1 MKKIFYMAV
10 LMCLPMLFTGCEKRV
25 INTGVTIYGTVYDAT
40 TNNPIQGAMLTLQP
54 SGRSCYTG
62 SDGAF
67 NFEEDLDPLQYTVT
81 AQAIGYRTDRK
92 TVKLAPGESSE
103 VTFALRKE

>member
-1 MKKIFYMAV
+1 MKKILIMAAI
-10 LMCLPMLFTGCEKRV
+10 CLPIIFTGCEKRI
-25 INTGVTIYGTVYDAT
+25 INAGVTIYGTVYDAST
-40 TNNPIQGAMLTLQP
+40 FNPIQGAMLTLQP

-81 AQAIGYRTDRK
+81 AQAEGYRTDRK
-92 TVKLAPGESSE
+92 TIKLTPSESSE
-103 VTFALRKE
+103 VTFALKQE

>member
-1 MKKIFYMAV
+1 MKKLLFLAAI
-10 LMCLPMLFTGCEKRV
+10 CLPLLFVSCEKRV
-25 INTGVTIYGTVYDAT
+25 IDTGVTLYGTVYDAY

-67 NFEEDLDPLQYTVT
+67 NFEEDLDPIQYTIT
-81 AQAIGYRTDRK
+81 AQANGYRTDRK
-92 TVKLAPGESSE
+92 TIKITPGEKSE
-103 VTFALRKE
+103 VSFKLVKE

>member
-1 MKKIFYMAV
+1 MVVCMP
-10 LMCLPMLFTGCEKRV
+10 LLFAGCEKRV
-25 INTGVTIYGTVYDAT
+25 IDTGVTIYGTVYDADT
-40 TNNPIQGAMLTLQP
+40 HNPIQGAMLTMQP
-54 SGRSCYTG
+54 GGRSCYTG

-81 AQAIGYRTDRK
+81 AQATGYRTDRK
-92 TVKLAPGESSE
+92 TVKLSAGESSE

>member
-1 MKKIFYMAV
+1 MKKILYLVVF
-10 LMCLPMLFTGCEKRV
+10 CLPLLFVNCNKKV
-25 INTGVTIYGTVYDAT
+25 VDTGVTIYGTVYDAQ

-67 NFEEDLDPLQYTVT
+67 NFEEDLDPIQYTIT
-81 AQAIGYRTDRK
+81 AQAIGYRSDRK
-92 TVKLAPGESSE
+92 TVKLTSGESSE
-103 VTFALRKE
+103 VTFALKKE